1 MELPEFH
8 LDLKQDVAAR
18 IESTGDYTECAFAE
32 IVTEFLVDAGTL
44 TEFVPCTFRQRG
56 MKVDGYAFVP
66 DEATLDLFVV
76 DYAGDAEPSTLAR
89 RDLEQSFKRAE
100 TFFEKSLS
108 RKFVDELEVSTPAY
122 ALARQ
127 ILDEASAI
135 SRVRFYLLTDSILS
149 ERIKDLPSEQH
160 DGREW
165 SYRVWDLDRLE
176 KVMATGVPEEI
187 SVDFQ
192 EMFGKGLRC
201 LPAGLDNNDLQCY
214 LAVIPGDW
222 LAEIYG
228 KWSGRL
234 LEQNV
239 RTFLQLKGSINK
251 KIRETILTE
260 PENFFPYNN
269 GISTTAE
276 AAEIADL
283 GDTMEITR
291 LRNFQIVN
299 GGQTTASLYRA
310 MKMDKGA
317 NVGNVYVQMKL
328 TVVSPERALEL
339 VHKISR
345 YSNSQ
350 NKISDADF
358 FSNHP
363 FHIRLEGISRRLW
376 APAKE
381 GSLAQTHWFYERARG
396 QFANEQQYLSPARK
410 REFLIQNP
418 KNQVLSKTD
427 IATHYNTFKQLP
439 HEVRRGT
446 QKNFAHFAQYIH
458 GRWDATDGDAQF
470 NETWFQE
477 AVARAL
483 AFRATEKVVQ
493 EAPWYASW
501 GYRATIVTYSISLL
515 AKRLADQRLCLDLR
529 RIWLNQQVGPGFRE
543 QMLVLGEIVQSALM
557 EGAVRAGRNNPQE
570 WGKQPK
576 CWDEISRLDF
586 PIVPGL
592 ANEVISTDEAASERR
607 EGRRDQKMLSE
618 AEAQIKATELGGS
631 YWAEVSKW
639 AENREEITPGDM
651 QVLALAARIPMKIP
665 NPKQAKRLLEIAELF
680 SSVSI

>member
-1 MELPEFH
+1 MELADFH
-8 LDLKQDVAAR
+8 VDLKQDVAAR
-18 IESTGDYTECAFAE
+18 IESTGDFTESAFAE
-32 IVTEFLVDAGTL
+32 IVTEFLIDSGTL
-44 TEFVPCTFRQRG
+44 TEFIPCTFRQRG

-76 DYAGDAEPSTLAR
+76 DYEGASEPGTLAR
-89 RDLEQSFKRAE
+89 RDLEQAFKRAE

-127 ILDEASAI
+127 ILDEASSI
-135 SRVRFYLLTDSILS
+135 SRVRFYLLTDSVLS
-149 ERIKDLPSEQH
+149 ERVKDLPSEQH

-176 KVMATGVPEEI
+176 KVMATGTPEEI
-187 SVDFQ
+187 VVDFR
-192 EMFGKGLRC
+192 ELFGMGLRC
-201 LPAGLDNNDLQCY
+201 LPAGLDNNSLQCY
-214 LAVIPGDW
+214 LAVIPGHW

-276 AAEIADL
+276 SAEIDDM
-283 GDTMEITR
+283 GDTMEITT

-310 MKMDKGA
+310 MKMDKSA
-317 NVGNVYVQMKL
+317 DVSNVFVQMKL
-328 TVVSPERALEL
+328 TVVSPDRALEL

-345 YSNSQ
+345 FSNSQ

-363 FHIRLEGISRRLW
+363 FHVRLEGISRRLW
-376 APAKE
+376 APARE
-381 GSLAQTHWFYERARG
+381 GSLVQTHWFYERARG

-427 IATHYNTFKQLP
+427 IATHFNTFRQLP

-446 QKNFAHFAQYIH
+446 QKNFANFAQYIH
-458 GRWDATDGDAQF
+458 DRWDTTDGDSQF

-515 AKRLADQRLCLDLR
+515 VKKLADLRLCLDLR
-529 RIWLNQQVGPGFRE
+529 RIWLNQQVSPAFRE
-543 QMLVLGEIVQSALM
+543 QMLILGEIVQTALM
-557 EGAVRAGRNNPQE
+557 DGAVRAGRNNPQE

-586 PIVPGL
+586 AIVPGL
-592 ANEVISTDEAASERR
+592 ANEVISTEEAAADRR
-607 EGRRDQKMLSE
+607 EGRRDQRMMTD
-618 AEAQIKATELGGS
+618 AEAQIRATELGGQF
-631 YWAEVSKW
+631 WAEVYKW
-639 AENREEITPGDM
+639 ADSRAEITPGDL
-651 QVLALAARIPMKIP
+651 QILALAARIPSRIP
-665 NPKQAKRLLEIAELF
+665 NPKQSKRLLEIAGVFEG
-680 SSVSI
+680 VSA

>member
-1 MELPEFH
+1 MELPEFFI
-8 LDLKQDVAAR
+8 DLKQDVAAR
-18 IESTGDYTECAFAE
+18 IESTGDFTESAFAE

-44 TEFVPCTFRQRG
+44 TEFVPCIFRQRG

-76 DYAGDAEPSTLAR
+76 DYSGDDEPCTLAR
-89 RDLEQSFKRAE
+89 RDLEQAFKRVE

-127 ILDEASAI
+127 ILDEASSI

-176 KVMATGVPEEI
+176 KVMATGTPEEI
-187 SVDFQ
+187 VVDFQ
-192 EMFGKGLRC
+192 EMFEKRLRC
-201 LPAGLDNNDLQCY
+201 LPAGLDNNNLQCY
-214 LAVIPGDW
+214 LAVIPGNW

-276 AAEIADL
+276 SADIVDM
-283 GDTMEITR
+283 GDTMEIAR
-291 LRNFQIVN
+291 LQNFQIVN
-299 GGQTTASLYRA
+299 GGQTTASLFRA

-317 NVGNVYVQMKL
+317 NVKDVFVQMKL
-328 TVVSPERALEL
+328 TVVSAERAHDL

-363 FHIRLEGISRRLW
+363 FHIRLEGISRKLW

-381 GSLAQTHWFYERARG
+381 GTLAQTHWFYERARG
-396 QFANEQQYLSPARK
+396 QYANEQQYLSASKK

-427 IATHYNTFKQLP
+427 IATHYNTFRQLP

-446 QKNFAHFAQYIH
+446 QKNFAGFAQYIH
-458 GRWDATDGDAQF
+458 DRWEATDGDLQF

-483 AFRATEKVVQ
+483 VFRATEKVVQ

-515 AKRLADQRLCLDLR
+515 VKRLAERGLCLDLR
-529 RIWLNQQVGPGFRE
+529 RIWLNQQAGPAFRE
-543 QMLVLGEIVQSALM
+543 QMLVLGEVVQAALM

-576 CWDEISRLDF
+576 CWDEISKLEF
-586 PIVPGL
+586 QFVPGL
-592 ANEVISTDEAASERR
+592 QGEVSSLDEAAEDRR
-607 EGRRDQKMLSE
+607 DGRRVQKLLTDT
-618 AEAQIKATELGGS
+618 EAQIKATELGGP
-631 YWAEVSKW
+631 YWAEVLRW
-639 AENREEITPGDM
+639 ADDRDGISPGDL
-651 QVLALAARIPMKIP
+651 QLLSLAARIPSRIP
-665 NPKQAKRLLEIAELF
+665 NPKQSKRLLEIAELH
-680 SSVSI
+680 SSVSV